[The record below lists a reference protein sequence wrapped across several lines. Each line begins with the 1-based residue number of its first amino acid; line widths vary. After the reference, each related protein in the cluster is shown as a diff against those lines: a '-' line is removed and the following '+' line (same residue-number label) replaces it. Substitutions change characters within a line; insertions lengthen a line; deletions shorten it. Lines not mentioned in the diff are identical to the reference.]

1 MEMEMKTYGFDFGL
15 REGGKIYEFKSRK
28 HAAGHGNG
36 ILVATTAEEILASS
50 VTTQQMVS
58 LYNRF
63 FDKQPVKGYP
73 NKQAAARSMIAL
85 AQAKAVKP
93 IETDRSE
100 SMSEV
105 KKELDLPVVTGIRM
119 HRPTKVKASKV
130 DSNGRRGRN
139 SMFDGR
145 RFKVKD
151 GVTTNPRREGT
162 KGHAS
167 FLLLLDSPDGLKYED
182 YLAAGGRRVDLAWDL
197 IHGNVE
203 VA

>member
-1 MEMEMKTYGFDFGL
+1 MEMEMRTYGFDFGL

-36 ILVATTAEEILASS
+36 LLVATTAEEILASS
-50 VTTQQMVS
+50 VTSQQMVT

-73 NKQAAARSMIAL
+73 SKQAAARSMIAL
-85 AQAKAVKP
+85 AQAKAVKVTQP
-93 IETDRSE
+93 DRSE

-105 KKELDLPVVTGIRM
+105 Q
-119 HRPTKVKASKV
+119 VKAETPKKSKAEG
-130 DSNGRRGRN
+130 NGRRGRN

-162 KGHAS
+162 NGHAS
-167 FLLLLDSPDGLKYED
+167 FTLLLDSPDGLKYED

>member
-1 MEMEMKTYGFDFGL
+1 MKTYGFDFGL

-100 SMSEV
+100 SMSEK
-105 KKELDLPVVTGIRM
+105 KKELDLPIVTGIRM
-119 HRPTKVKASKV
+119 ARAPKAPKVKAEKV
-130 DSNGRRGRN
+130 AGNGRKGRN

-145 RFKVKD
+145 TFKPSEKLAE
-151 GVTTNPRREGT
+151 NPRRET
-162 KGHAS
+162 AKGYKSMAIIMAHPQGIS
-167 FLLLLDSPDGLKYED
+167 YED
-182 YLAAGGRRVDLAWDL
+182 FLAQGGRRVDLAWDL

>member
-1 MEMEMKTYGFDFGL
+1 MRTYGFDFGL

-36 ILVATTAEEILASS
+36 LLVATTAEEIIASS
-50 VTTQQMVS
+50 VTSQQMAT

-73 NKQAAARSMIAL
+73 SKQAAARSMIAL
-85 AQAKAVKP
+85 AQAKAVKVT
-93 IETDRSE
+93 ELDKVE

-105 KKELDLPVVTGIRM
+105 Q
-119 HRPTKVKASKV
+119 VKAEKPKKAKA
-130 DSNGRRGRN
+130 DKATGNGRRGRN

-145 RFKVKD
+145 RFKVKHPAM
-151 GVTTNPRREGT
+151 VNPRREGT

-167 FLLLLDSPDGLKYED
+167 FMLLLDSPDGLKYED

-197 IHGNVE
+197 VHGNVE

>member
-1 MEMEMKTYGFDFGL
+1 MRTYGFDFGL

-28 HAAGHGNG
+28 HAASHGNG
-36 ILVATTAEEILASS
+36 LLVATTAEEIVASS
-50 VTTQQMVS
+50 VTSQQMAT

-73 NKQAAARSMIAL
+73 SKQAAARSMIAL
-85 AQAKAVKP
+85 AQAKAVKVTEP
-93 IETDRSE
+93 DKVE

-105 KKELDLPVVTGIRM
+105 E
-119 HRPTKVKASKV
+119 VKAEKPKKAKAEG
-130 DSNGRRGRN
+130 NGRRGRN

-145 RFKVKD
+145 RFKVKA
-151 GVTTNPRREGT
+151 GTETNPRREGT
-162 KGHAS
+162 KGHKS
-167 FLLLLDSPDGLKYED
+167 FAVLLASPDGVKYED

-197 IHGNVE
+197 VHGNVE

>member
-1 MEMEMKTYGFDFGL
+1 MRTYGFDFGL

-105 KKELDLPVVTGIRM
+105 QVKAEK
-119 HRPTKVKASKV
+119 PTKVKASKA

-151 GVTTNPRREGT
+151 GMTTNPRREGT

>member
-1 MEMEMKTYGFDFGL
+1 MRTYGFDFGL

-36 ILVATTAEEILASS
+36 LMVATTAEEIVASS
-50 VTTQQMVS
+50 VTTQQMAT

-73 NKQAAARSMIAL
+73 SKQAAARSMIAL
-85 AQAKAVKP
+85 AQAKAVKITEP
-93 IETDRSE
+93 DKVE

-105 KKELDLPVVTGIRM
+105 QVKAEKPKKE
-119 HRPTKVKASKV
+119 KAAG
-130 DSNGRRGRN
+130 NGRRGRN

-151 GVTTNPRREGT
+151 GMKANPRREGT

-167 FLLLLDSPDGLKYED
+167 FAVLLNNPEGVKYED

-197 IHGNVE
+197 VHGNVE

>member
-105 KKELDLPVVTGIRM
+105 QVKAEK
-119 HRPTKVKASKV
+119 PTKVKASKA

-151 GVTTNPRREGT
+151 GTTTNPRREGT

-182 YLAAGGRRVDLAWDL
+182 YLASGGRRVDLAWDL
-197 IHGNVE
+197 VHGNVE

>member
-1 MEMEMKTYGFDFGL
+1 MEMEMRTYGFDFGL

-36 ILVATTAEEILASS
+36 LLVATNAEEILASS
-50 VTTQQMVS
+50 VTTQQMVT

-73 NKQAAARSMIAL
+73 SKQAAARSMIAL
-85 AQAKAVKP
+85 AQAKAIKVTQP
-93 IETDRSE
+93 DRSE

-119 HRPTKVKASKV
+119 HRPTKVKASKA

-139 SMFDGR
+139 SMLDGR
-145 RFKVKD
+145 MFKAKE
-151 GVTTNPRREGT
+151 GLTENPRRSGT

-167 FLLLLDSPDGLKYED
+167 FAIIMASPNGIKYED

-197 IHGNVE
+197 VHGNVE

>member
-1 MEMEMKTYGFDFGL
+1 MKTYGFDFGL

-28 HAAGHGNG
+28 HAAGYGNG
-36 ILVATTAEEILASS
+36 LLVATTAEEILASS

-85 AQAKAVKP
+85 AQAKAIKVTKQ
-93 IETDRSE
+93 DRSE

-105 KKELDLPVVTGIRM
+105 EVAAEKPK
-119 HRPTKVKASKV
+119 KASKA

-139 SMFDGR
+139 SMLDGR
-145 RFKVKD
+145 TFKAKD
-151 GVTTNPRREGT
+151 GLTENPRRSGT

-167 FLLLLDSPDGLKYED
+167 FAIIMASPNGIKYED

-197 IHGNVE
+197 VHGNVE